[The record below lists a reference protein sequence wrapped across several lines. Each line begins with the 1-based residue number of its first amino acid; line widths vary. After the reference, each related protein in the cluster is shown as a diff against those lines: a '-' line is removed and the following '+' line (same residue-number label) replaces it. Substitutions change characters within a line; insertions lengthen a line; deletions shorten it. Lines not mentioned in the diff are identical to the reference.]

1 LKLDE
6 GGKIGY
12 TYKAFGA
19 GFYALRKSKK
29 TKFRDIIN
37 MVIMQGGDADR

>member
-29 TKFRDIIN
+29 TKFREIIN
-37 MVIMQGGDADR
+37 KVIMQGGDADR